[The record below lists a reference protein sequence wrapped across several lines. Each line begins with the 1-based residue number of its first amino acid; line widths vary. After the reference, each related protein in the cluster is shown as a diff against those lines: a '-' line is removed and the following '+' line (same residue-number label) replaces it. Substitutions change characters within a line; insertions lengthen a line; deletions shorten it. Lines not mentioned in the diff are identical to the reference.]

1 MKRDDDASQGQIQK
15 PVHERAGFPLA
26 AQEYEELRPGLGL
39 QDVRESNGPNA
50 MMARTST
57 DLSISSSGTSLV
69 PTVTEDGSG
78 PTHRNYRFNVAAYEL
93 NTLLGLHLV
102 RRRISIA

>member
-1 MKRDDDASQGQIQK
+1 
-15 PVHERAGFPLA
+15 
-26 AQEYEELRPGLGL
+26 
-39 QDVRESNGPNA
+39 
-50 MMARTST
+50 
-57 DLSISSSGTSLV
+57 V